1 MQKVSTV
8 LSKNF
13 SKNQEKLMVT
23 NNLLKVCVVK
33 IKQFLIARKYL
44 PNKLIQNEKSTLRN
58 IFSKEIVNV

>member
-23 NNLLKVCVVK
+23 NNLLKVCIVK

-44 PNKLIQNEKSTLRN
+44 SNKLIQNEKSTLRN